1 MSSISHIK
9 EHFKTPIRYK
19 QWSLGLMTV
28 GVLSLIIG
36 FIVYGGGNDASGSRF
51 WAALLHNSIYF
62 LLIVNACLFFYA
74 AHTLAMAGWVLSFR
88 R

>member
-9 EHFKTPIRYK
+9 EHFKTPTRYK

-36 FIVYGGGNDASGSRF
+36 FIVYGGGNNPAAPASGPRYCITAYIS
-51 WAALLHNSIYF
+51 
-62 LLIVNACLFFYA
+62 C
-74 AHTLAMAGWVLSFR
+74 
-88 R
+88 